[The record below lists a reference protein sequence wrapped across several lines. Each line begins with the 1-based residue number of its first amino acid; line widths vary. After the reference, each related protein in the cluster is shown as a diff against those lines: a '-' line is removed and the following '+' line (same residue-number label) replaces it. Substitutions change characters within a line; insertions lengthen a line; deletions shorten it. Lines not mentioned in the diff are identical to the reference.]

1 MKVKATITGSDLTEG
16 IRFYGDTHYDDET
29 IERLNDETIERLK
42 QLTIVLEDV
51 ISDLED
57 LDRQVK
63 YRGECSAM
71 EIKRQLDTMRNG
83 LLWIA
88 FGEEVTE
95 DVIKLLESGASE

>member
-29 IERLNDETIERLK
+29 IERLK

-51 ISDLED
+51 FSDLED

-71 EIKRQLDTMRNG
+71 EIKRQLDTMIKD

-95 DVIKLLESGASE
+95 AVIKLLKKR

>member
-16 IRFYGDTHYDDET
+16 IRFQGDTHSDDQ
-29 IERLNDETIERLK
+29 TIERLK

-51 ISDLED
+51 FSDLED

-71 EIKRQLDTMRNG
+71 EIKRQLDNMIKD

-95 DVIKLLESGASE
+95 AVIKLLKKR